1 MVRTTRLLLAWTA
14 LGVAVSRGAAQA
26 PEVLPPPSQATG
38 PAILR
43 ELPDIPDVPNSLFQP
58 EPAPVPPPPPAD
70 RPYFQVDP
78 ALDRPEWPQPGW
90 FGDVQL
96 GYVTPHVKDGLFNT
110 VTTPSGR
117 TDLVTLP
124 TAPLGWTVSPTFLAG
139 YRLPSGFGGL
149 SLSYRFLDASG
160 TNSTGGPDGL
170 EALRTRLDVNQVDFA
185 YTSREFTPLAHWD
198 LKWTLGLRLA
208 SVFWDSQATEPF
220 AAAAAG
226 SGVFLSRVSNHFIGV
241 GPRFGVDVTRHFEA
255 SGLSLVGRL
264 HLADL
269 IGRIRQDYT
278 EGFTATGA
286 NGSPLFASS
295 PNSGSQSVPV
305 LNAQFGLG
313 WCPPSWKAAHLFV
326 GYQYEHWWDVGQLG
340 VLGSRGELIDQGIVF
355 QAGLNY

>member
-1 MVRTTRLLLAWTA
+1 M
-14 LGVAVSRGAAQA
+14 
-26 PEVLPPPSQATG
+26 
-38 PAILR
+38 
-43 ELPDIPDVPNSLFQP
+43 
-58 EPAPVPPPPPAD
+58 
-70 RPYFQVDP
+70 
-78 ALDRPEWPQPGW
+78 LDRPEWPQPGW
-90 FGDVQL
+90 FGDVQV
-96 GYVTPHVKDGLFNT
+96 GYLTPHVKDGLFNT

-170 EALRTRLDVNQVDFA
+170 AALRTRLDVNQVDFA
-185 YTSREFTPLAHWD
+185 YTSREFTPLANWVM
-198 LKWTLGLRLA
+198 KWTLGMRLA
-208 SVFWDSQATEPF
+208 SIFWDSQATEPF

-226 SGVFLSRVSNHFIGV
+226 SGVFLSRVSNHFIGL
-241 GPRFGVDVTRHFEA
+241 GPRFGVDVMRHFEA

-264 HLADL
+264 NFADL
-269 IGRIRQDYT
+269 IGRIQQNYT

-313 WCPPSWKAAHLFV
+313 WCPPSWKASAPVRRLPVRTLVERRPTRRPRQPRRTDRPGHRVPGGPELLSGDALYCQV
-326 GYQYEHWWDVGQLG
+326 LSYQDFTRITEKNHT
-340 VLGSRGELIDQGIVF
+340 
-355 QAGLNY
+355 